1 MKTLRQFFQ
10 NYKQAAWRT
19 QLQWIGLFLATLVA
33 VAIVLG
39 FYVNITTRTALA
51 GREIAY
57 AQDDLITMEHKISD
71 LAIQIAS
78 LTSSQNMQ
86 ERAAAMGF
94 KPAGP
99 EEFTYI
105 IVAGYTPKTAI
116 NLAPKAVRNQN
127 PIILSEYSESL
138 FDWFFNRGQP

>member
-1 MKTLRQFFQ
+1 MKTLSQIFQ

-19 QLQWIGLFLATLVA
+19 QLQWIGLFLAILVV

-57 AQDDLITMEHKISD
+57 AQDDLISMEHEISD
-71 LAIQIAS
+71 LEIQIAS

-86 ERAAAMGF
+86 ERAAALGF
-94 KPAGP
+94 KPATP
-99 EEFTYI
+99 EEFTYVF
-105 IVAGYTPKTAI
+105 VAGYIPKTVV
-116 NLAPKAVRNQN
+116 NLAPKAVRELT
-127 PIILSEYSESL
+127 PMILPEYTESL
-138 FDWFFNRGQP
+138 FDWFLNRGKP

>member
-1 MKTLRQFFQ
+1 MKTLTQLFQ

-19 QLQWIGLFLATLVA
+19 QLQYIGLFLASLVA

-71 LAIQIAS
+71 LEIQVAS

-86 ERAAAMGF
+86 ERAAALGF

-105 IVAGYTPKTAI
+105 YVSGYTPKTAI
-116 NLAPKAVRNQN
+116 NLAPKAVRNLN
-127 PIILSEYSESL
+127 PIILPEYTESL
-138 FDWFFNRGQP
+138 FDWFINRGQP